1 MSDRPSELRGG
12 WWAKNL
18 DEIDREIARLAAI
31 CNVRILDP
39 GVIERV
45 LKNDD
50 SVCGSKNPIAFNKLT
65 SAMKM
70 HYHAREKARGVL
82 GEAGTAALV
91 ADIVESLRQ
100 KFGDKLGGPPAS

>member
-1 MSDRPSELRGG
+1 M
-12 WWAKNL
+12 
-18 DEIDREIARLAAI
+18 
-31 CNVRILDP
+31 
-39 GVIERV
+39 IERV
-45 LKNDD
+45 LKNDE
-50 SVCGSKNPIAFNKLT
+50 SVCGSKNPMAFNKLT

-100 KFGDKLGGPPAS
+100 KCGEKLGGPPAS